1 MRHLFQKSINS
12 SDIFVGGMYFE
23 NNNNPLN
30 LNDGLD
36 YVNITGNFLPLTT
49 NSCFL
54 VSNNLLTLL
63 RRNKFEKLNLKWEF
77 ISSSENVMAISFR
90 VRRQDS
96 KGNFSVI
103 ESTRVNSSSNIR
115 TFGQT
120 IIDVNAN
127 DKFYMQ
133 IRNTDLIYPTSN
145 ITIVSAKIGL
155 TE

>member
-90 VRRQDS
+90 VR
-96 KGNFSVI
+96 
-103 ESTRVNSSSNIR
+103 
-115 TFGQT
+115 
-120 IIDVNAN
+120 
-127 DKFYMQ
+127 
-133 IRNTDLIYPTSN
+133 
-145 ITIVSAKIGL
+145 
-155 TE
+155 